1 MKEKKI
7 KTEMLDIEYDYIE
20 KLSDVNAFDFMI
32 SNQKKAFEAITSNKN
47 KIIKVVN
54 ILASKLLEVKKSRLI
69 YVGAGTS
76 GRVGV
81 QDGVELIPT
90 FGWPKSRIAY
100 LMAGGRKALL
110 ESVEGAEDNEKEA
123 KTDVENHQISCMDI
137 VIGVSASGNTPYT
150 NIVLKE
156 AKKCGALT
164 IGISNNKDAIIKSN
178 SHINVILDT
187 GAEVIAGS
195 TRLTAGTSQK
205 ICLNIIST
213 LVMTKLGKV
222 KNGQMIE
229 MIPLNKKL
237 RKRALEIHGKV
248 VSDN

>member
-76 GRVGV
+76 GRIGV

-90 FGWPKSRIAY
+90 FGWPKSRLVY
-100 LMAGGRKALL
+100 LMAGGTNAL
-110 ESVEGAEDNEKEA
+110 
-123 KTDVENHQISCMDI
+123 
-137 VIGVSASGNTPYT
+137 
-150 NIVLKE
+150 
-156 AKKCGALT
+156 
-164 IGISNNKDAIIKSN
+164 
-178 SHINVILDT
+178 
-187 GAEVIAGS
+187 
-195 TRLTAGTSQK
+195 
-205 ICLNIIST
+205 
-213 LVMTKLGKV
+213 
-222 KNGQMIE
+222 
-229 MIPLNKKL
+229 
-237 RKRALEIHGKV
+237 
-248 VSDN
+248 